1 MHGHVASLIHRYKES
16 INDCTAALD
25 VQPTY
30 FKALCRR
37 AKAYEQ
43 LGLYKQA
50 LSDIQKA
57 NKSELSNNDT
67 AEAEKRLRDIISGKR
82 PAANGV
88 GKLNRK
94 TSGSR
99 QQPPF
104 YVQVRVNLYHHRS

>member
-1 MHGHVASLIHRYKES
+1 MVPTRYKES

-25 VQPTY
+25 VQPSY

-37 AKAYEQ
+37 AKAYEN

-57 NKSELSNNDT
+57 NKSELANSDT

-94 TSGSR
+94 TSGGGR

-104 YVQVRVNLYHHRS
+104 YVQVWLHC